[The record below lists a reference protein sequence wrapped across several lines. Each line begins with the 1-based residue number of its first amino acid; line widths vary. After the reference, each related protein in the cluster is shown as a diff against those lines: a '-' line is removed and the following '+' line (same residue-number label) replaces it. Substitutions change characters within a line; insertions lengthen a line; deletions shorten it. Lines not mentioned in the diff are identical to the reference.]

1 MAGRSEGANRGGIS
15 LDERAA
21 ELFERLAEGDES
33 ARERLVEHYYSL
45 AEALARRFEGYG
57 ESLDDLVQVAS
68 IGLLKAVDRF
78 DPSRGYR
85 FSTYATPTIT
95 GELKRHFRD
104 RGWAVRMPRRLQENA
119 LRLRSVVAQLSQ
131 ELKRSPTIP
140 EIAERSGM
148 SEEEVLEASD
158 ALDAYSGVS
167 LDAPINEDDDSRT
180 SMERLGGEDERIE
193 VAEGWADL
201 EPYILDLP
209 ERERTILYLRF
220 FQGWTQS
227 RIAEEVGISQ
237 MHVSR
242 LLSRTLKQLRERIEG
257 SNERTR

>member
-1 MAGRSEGANRGGIS
+1 MGKEENGLKDAS

-21 ELFERLAEGDES
+21 ELFERLAGDDEA
-33 ARERLVEHYYSL
+33 AREQLVEHYYSL
-45 AEALARRFEGYG
+45 AESLARRFDGYG
-57 ESLDDLVQVAS
+57 EPLDDLVQVAS

-85 FSTYATPTIT
+85 FSTYATPTII

-104 RGWAVRMPRRLQENA
+104 RGWAVRMPRKLQENA

-131 ELKRSPTIP
+131 ELRRSPTVQ
-140 EIAERSGM
+140 EISERSGM
-148 SEEEVLEASD
+148 TAEEVLEASD
-158 ALDAYSGVS
+158 ALEAYSGVS
-167 LDAPINEDDDSRT
+167 LDAPINEDDDGRT
-180 SMERLGGEDERIE
+180 SIERLAGEDDRID
-193 VAEGWADL
+193 VVEGWADL
-201 EPYILDLP
+201 EPYLLELP

-227 RIAEEVGISQ
+227 KIAEEVDISQ

-242 LLSRTLKQLRERIEG
+242 LLSRTLKDLRKRMGGG
-257 SNERTR
+257 SPG

>member
-1 MAGRSEGANRGGIS
+1 MQEKDTGFDDAS
-15 LDERAA
+15 LDERSA
-21 ELFERLAEGDES
+21 ELFGRLAEGDEA
-33 ARERLVEHYYSL
+33 AREQLVEHYYAL
-45 AEALARRFEGYG
+45 AESLARRFDGYG
-57 ESLDDLVQVAS
+57 EALDDLVQVAS

-85 FSTYATPTIT
+85 FSTYATPTII

-131 ELKRSPTIP
+131 DLKRSPTIP
-140 EIAERSGM
+140 EISEHSGM
-148 SEEEVLEASD
+148 TTEEVLEASD
-158 ALDAYSGVS
+158 ALDAYSGIS
-167 LDAPINEDDDSRT
+167 LDAPVNEDDDGRT
-180 SMERLGGEDERIE
+180 QMERLGATDEGIDI
-193 VAEGWADL
+193 VEGWADL
-201 EPYILDLP
+201 EPYLLELP
-209 ERERTILYLRF
+209 ERERRILYLRF

-242 LLSRTLKQLRERIEG
+242 LLSRTLKGLRKRMGGG
-257 SNERTR
+257 SPG

>member
-1 MAGRSEGANRGGIS
+1 MGTEESGLEDVF

-21 ELFERLAEGDES
+21 ELFERLAGDDEA
-33 ARERLVEHYYSL
+33 AREQLVEHYYSL
-45 AEALARRFEGYG
+45 AESLARRFDGYG
-57 ESLDDLVQVAS
+57 EPLDDLVQVAS

-85 FSTYATPTIT
+85 FSTYATPTII

-131 ELKRSPTIP
+131 ELRRSPTVQ
-140 EIAERSGM
+140 EISERSGM
-148 SEEEVLEASD
+148 TTEEVLEASD

-167 LDAPINEDDDSRT
+167 LDAPINEDDDGRT
-180 SMERLGGEDERIE
+180 SVERLGGEDDRID
-193 VAEGWADL
+193 VVEGWADL
-201 EPYILDLP
+201 EPYLLELP

-227 RIAEEVGISQ
+227 KIAEEVDISQ

-242 LLSRTLKQLRERIEG
+242 LLSRTLKDLRKRMGG
-257 SNERTR
+257 SADQAE

>member
-1 MAGRSEGANRGGIS
+1 MSTEGSGLGDVF

-21 ELFERLAEGDES
+21 ELFERLEGDDEA
-33 ARERLVEHYYSL
+33 AREQLVEHYYSL
-45 AEALARRFEGYG
+45 AESLARRFDGYG
-57 ESLDDLVQVAS
+57 EPLDDLVQVAS

-85 FSTYATPTIT
+85 FSTYATPTII

-104 RGWAVRMPRRLQENA
+104 RGWAVRMPRKLQENS

-131 ELKRSPTIP
+131 ELRRSPTVQ
-140 EIAERSGM
+140 EISEHSGM
-148 SEEEVLEASD
+148 TAEEVLEASD

-167 LDAPINEDDDSRT
+167 LDAPINEDDDGRT
-180 SMERLGGEDERIE
+180 SIERLGGEDDRIDL
-193 VAEGWADL
+193 VEGWADL
-201 EPYILDLP
+201 EPYLLELP

-227 RIAEEVGISQ
+227 KIAEEVDISQ

-242 LLSRTLKQLRERIEG
+242 LLSRTLKDLRKRMGG
-257 SNERTR
+257 SADQAK